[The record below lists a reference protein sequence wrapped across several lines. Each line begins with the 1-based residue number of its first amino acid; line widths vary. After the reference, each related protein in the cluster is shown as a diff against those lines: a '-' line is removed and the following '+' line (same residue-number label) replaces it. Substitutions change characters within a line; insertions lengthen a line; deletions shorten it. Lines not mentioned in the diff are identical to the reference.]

1 MANLIRFDPFRELQG
16 IHSAMDQLFDTSFI
30 RNRGVWPR
38 AWDFPMDVFENEN
51 SYVIKASIPGI
62 NPDDLEVIFENNV
75 LTVKGEVSADQDVE
89 NVRFHL
95 RERTFGE
102 FSRSVS
108 LPTSIDDEKIQAE
121 YEAGVLKLTL
131 PKSEEAKPKRIQVKV
146 DQKVMLEG
154 KTGLSTPDS
163 MAN

>member
-1 MANLIRFDPFRELQG
+1 MANLIRSDPFRELRS
-16 IHSAMDQLFDTSFI
+16 IHSAMDQLFDTNFTG
-30 RNRGVWPR
+30 NRWAR
-38 AWDFPMDVFENEN
+38 AWDFPMDVLENES

-62 NPDDLEVIFENNV
+62 NPDDIEVIFENNI
-75 LTVKGEVSADQDVE
+75 LTVKGEARDYQEVD

-108 LPTSIDDEKIQAE
+108 LPTSIDDAKIQAE
-121 YEAGVLKLTL
+121 YDAGVLTLTL

-146 DQKVMLEG
+146 DQKKVMLEG
-154 KTGLSTPDS
+154 KSS
-163 MAN
+163 